1 MEGKP
6 ADACIEATAL
16 YSVVWAFEA
25 SLPQKARAFFNILVR
40 QMSASTI
47 TYTKV
52 GEMGG
57 GVTFIPAILC
67 YIAFEPYFV
76 FLGDCVPW
84 CMLWSDFV
92 LMQGCSSASILGS
105 PCLARVSPV

>member
-1 MEGKP
+1 VYQGLEGKP

-40 QMSASTI
+40 QMSARTL

-52 GEMGG
+52 RGWTKLPSGFACVYATLCVCDYNWQM
-57 GVTFIPAILC
+57 VRQPILPIFPSC
-67 YIAFEPYFV
+67 H
-76 FLGDCVPW
+76 
-84 CMLWSDFV
+84 
-92 LMQGCSSASILGS
+92 SAE
-105 PCLARVSPV
+105 

>member
-40 QMSASTI
+40 QMSARTI
-47 TYTKV
+47 SYTKV
-52 GEMGG
+52 GHRKSLSQLQQITSVRSLSM
-57 GVTFIPAILC
+57 TP
-67 YIAFEPYFV
+67 
-76 FLGDCVPW
+76 
-84 CMLWSDFV
+84 
-92 LMQGCSSASILGS
+92 
-105 PCLARVSPV
+105 